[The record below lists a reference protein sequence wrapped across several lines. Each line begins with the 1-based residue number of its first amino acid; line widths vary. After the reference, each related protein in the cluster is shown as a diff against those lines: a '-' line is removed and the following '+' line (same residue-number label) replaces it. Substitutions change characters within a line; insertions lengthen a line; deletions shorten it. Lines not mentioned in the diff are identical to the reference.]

1 MTREGGIKA
10 YRTSNIRNKFT
21 GGRRSSGPE
30 ERGEED
36 KLMKM
41 TGVTIRSKSSHQFPI
56 LPSPRKNDF

>member
-10 YRTSNIRNKFT
+10 YRTSSIRNKFT

-30 ERGEED
+30 EREEE

-41 TGVTIRSKSSHQFPI
+41 MDVTIRSKSSHQFPI
-56 LPSPRKNDF
+56 LPPPRNNDF